1 MVVLMVVAV
10 TTMMMVIVMNS
21 VLDDEKG
28 GHEQRTPWT
37 RELPRFL
44 PFWIYSGELNFL
56 LRHV

>member
-1 MVVLMVVAV
+1 MVVKMMEA
-10 TTMMMVIVMNS
+10 TMMMVMVMDS

-44 PFWIYSGELNFL
+44 HFWIYSGELKFL
-56 LRHV
+56 VMHV